1 MLRGCLLSAGRRL
14 ALLKPRCTKVLQGQE
29 RGEGTWRSNT
39 KPFLKKTREEY
50 ARYDGLNPTQDQ
62 LVYTSGL
69 HNYMHL
75 ASITGPGVMA
85 AVVCYAGSVY
95 FHLWPEASSL
105 VDRIRNEVPNVQK
118 VIGAS
123 VLATYMLA
131 SFYLLRSTPVRIYYN
146 KSQRM
151 FNLVFQ
157 TELPGL
163 RRKQSFK
170 PGALDPVYVNT
181 KSALVQFL
189 GTLRVKNG
197 WQRFVVFEERFHKT
211 VFYNV
216 LVGYDSVDVL
226 ED

>member
-1 MLRGCLLSAGRRL
+1 MLRGCLLSVGKRF
-14 ALLKPRCTKVLQGQE
+14 ALLKPRCSKVFHGQE
-29 RGEGTWRSNT
+29 RGESTWRENT
-39 KPFLKKTREEY
+39 KPFLKKTREQY

-75 ASITGPGVMA
+75 ASITGTGVVA
-85 AVVCYAGSVY
+85 AVVCYAGGYY
-95 FHLWPEASSL
+95 FRLWPEVSNT
-105 VDRIRNEVPNVQK
+105 VDRLSNEIPNGQK
-118 VIGAS
+118 VIGVS

-131 SFYLLRSTPVRIYYN
+131 SFYLLRSAPVRIYYN
-146 KSQRM
+146 KSQQM

-157 TELPGL
+157 AALPGL

-170 PGALDPVYVNT
+170 PGALEPVYVYK
-181 KSALVQFL
+181 KSTLAQFL

-197 WQRFVVFEERFHKT
+197 WQRFVVFEERFHRT